1 MRKVWFR
8 CFVPLLD
15 SVIMQL
21 EERFAPITS
30 KAMSLLY
37 LLPEKIASYT
47 LADLKSK
54 LSESLKFYQSLLPNP
69 LLFWPE
75 LVLNKNNLEQSHPN
89 KSRRSFAGNKSF
101 NIPKLIYPMLKIVK
115 TLPVSSCEAERS
127 FSTLRRL
134 NTWLR
139 RLNTWLRS
147 SMGNA
152 RLSNLARIHIHR
164 DRAQC
169 LTRDK
174 IVKICVNMYP
184 RVLEYSIVEG
194 QILLNCSFLIIR
206 YFFF

>member
-1 MRKVWFR
+1 
-8 CFVPLLD
+8 
-15 SVIMQL
+15 MQL

-30 KAMSLLY
+30 NAKGLLY
-37 LLPEKIASYT
+37 LLPEKIASHT

-54 LSESLKFYQSLLPNP
+54 LLESLEFYQSLLPNP
-69 LLFWPE
+69 LLFWTE
-75 LVLNKNNLEQSHPN
+75 LVLYKSNLEMRGSKAIPTNLDEALQEINPSIFPN
-89 KSRRSFAGNKSF
+89 
-101 NIPKLIYPMLKIVK
+101 LITMLKVVK

-139 RLNTWLRS
+139 S
-147 SMGNA
+147 SIGNA
-152 RLSNLARIHIHR
+152 KLSNLAIIHIHR

-169 LTRDK
+169 LPRDK
-174 IVKICVNMYP
+174 IVKIFVNMHP
-184 RVLEYSIVEG
+184 RALEYSIVEG

>member
-1 MRKVWFR
+1 
-8 CFVPLLD
+8 
-15 SVIMQL
+15 MQL

-37 LLPEKIASYT
+37 LLPEKIASFT

-69 LLFWPE
+69 LLFWTE
-75 LVLNKNNLEQSHPN
+75 LVLNKNNLEMRGSKAIPTNLDEALQEINPSIFPN
-89 KSRRSFAGNKSF
+89 LFT
-101 NIPKLIYPMLKIVK
+101 MLKIVK

-169 LTRDK
+169 LPRDK
-174 IVKICVNMYP
+174 IVKIFVNMHP